1 MASGQTPKIAPGW
14 WALVM
19 VLVVVGAIVLTGV
32 FFTGGYKSHLDV
44 TLTSDRSGLVLERG
58 AKVKF
63 RGVQVGEVGEVSVHG
78 STGTAALR
86 LRIDPDDA
94 QRIPANADAEI
105 KSTTAFGAKYVSLE
119 EPEVPSP
126 SGLRAG
132 AVLRSKNVTTEV
144 NTVFENLTNVLQT
157 IDPAKLNATLGAVA
171 EGLRGQGDELGHAIT
186 DSDEVL
192 AAWNPLLPT
201 LQRDLRALTGAAD
214 AYSASAQD
222 ILGILRNA
230 SVTSQTI
237 TTEQK
242 KLDELLIASIGLTDT
257 GNDVLGSS
265 KNDLIKS
272 INLLEPTTNLLY
284 KYQPTYTCLL
294 MGAKWFLDNG
304 GYDVTGGQNGY
315 SVILDA
321 GILAGDNRYE
331 YPKNLPK
338 VAATGGPGGKPGCGS
353 LPDPSKSFP
362 VKALVTDT
370 GYGAN
375 PGDIAAKPA
384 IGNPTFI
391 DFLFGN
397 AEGPGR

>member
-1 MASGQTPKIAPGW
+1 MTGGQTPKIAPGW

-32 FFTGGYKSHLDV
+32 FFTGGYKNHLDV

-63 RGVQVGEVGEVSVHG
+63 RGVQVGEVGKVSVHG
-78 STGTAALR
+78 STGTAALD
-86 LRIDPDDA
+86 LRIDPEDA

-119 EPEVPSP
+119 EPEVPS
-126 SGLRAG
+126 SARLRAG
-132 AVLRSKNVTTEV
+132 AVLQSKNVTTEV

-171 EGLRGQGDELGHAIT
+171 EGLRGQGDELGQAIT

-201 LQRDLRALTGAAD
+201 LRRDLRALTGASD
-214 AYSASAQD
+214 AYSAAAQD

-257 GNDVLGSS
+257 GNEVMGSN
-265 KNDLIKS
+265 KDNLIKS

-294 MGAKWFLDNG
+294 LGAKWFLDNG
-304 GYDVTGGQNGY
+304 GYEVTGGQNGY

-353 LPDPSKSFP
+353 LPDPSKNFP

-370 GYGAN
+370 GYGTN
-375 PGDIAAKPA
+375 PDDIATAPK

-397 AEGPGR
+397 AERPGQ

>member
-1 MASGQTPKIAPGW
+1 MSSAQTPRVSPGW

-19 VLVVVGAIVLTGV
+19 ILVVVGAIVLTGV
-32 FFTGGYKSHLDV
+32 MFTGGYKSHVDV
-44 TLTSDRSGLVLERG
+44 MLTSDRSGLVLERG

-63 RGVQVGEVGEVSVHG
+63 RGVQIGEVGDVRVQG
-78 STGTAALR
+78 STGMTSLK
-86 LRIDPDDA
+86 LQIDPDSA
-94 QRIPANADAEI
+94 KRVPSNAGAEI

-119 EPEVPSP
+119 EPADPASTR
-126 SGLRAG
+126 LNAG
-132 AVLRSKNVTTEV
+132 AVLRSSNVTTEV
-144 NTVFENLTNVLQT
+144 NTVFENLTNVLET

-171 EGLRGQGDELGHAIT
+171 EGLRGQGDELGQAIT
-186 DSDEVL
+186 NSDEVL
-192 AAWNPLLPT
+192 GAWNPLLPT
-201 LQRDLRALTGAAD
+201 LRRDLRAVSGTAD
-214 AYSASAQD
+214 AYSAAAQD

-237 TTEQK
+237 TAEQK

-257 GNDVLGSS
+257 GIDVLG
-265 KNDLIKS
+265 KNKDNLIKS

-304 GYDVTGGQNGY
+304 AYDVTGGENGH

-331 YPKNLPK
+331 YPKHLPK
-338 VAATGGPGGKPGCGS
+338 VAAKGGPGGKPGCGS
-353 LPDPSKSFP
+353 LPDPSKAFP
-362 VKALVTDT
+362 VKQLVTDT
-370 GYGAN
+370 GWGAN
-375 PGDIAAKPA
+375 EGDIATKPKV
-384 IGNPTFI
+384 GNPAFI

-397 AEGPGR
+397 AGGTGR

>member
-1 MASGQTPKIAPGW
+1 MTSGQTPKIAPGW

-19 VLVVVGAIVLTGV
+19 ILVVVGAMVLTAM

-63 RGVQVGEVGEVSVHG
+63 RGVQVGEVGDVSVR
-78 STGTAALR
+78 STTGTAALQ
-86 LRIDPDDA
+86 LRIDPDA
-94 QRIPANADAEI
+94 ARRIPANAGAEI
-105 KSTTAFGAKYVSLE
+105 KSTTAFGAKYVSLD
-119 EPEVPSP
+119 EPADPGP
-126 SGLRAG
+126 AGLRAG
-132 AVLRSKNVTTEV
+132 AVLHSSNVTTEV

-171 EGLRGQGDELGHAIT
+171 EGLRGQGDALGQAIT

-201 LQRDLRALTGAAD
+201 LRRDLGALSGAAD
-214 AYSASAQD
+214 AYSMAAQD

-230 SVTSQTI
+230 SVTGQTI
-237 TTEQK
+237 TAEQK
-242 KLDELLIASIGLTDT
+242 KLDELLIAAIGLSDT
-257 GNDVLGSS
+257 GNEVLGSN
-265 KNDLIKS
+265 KDNLIKS

-294 MGAKWFLDNG
+294 LGAKWFLDNG

-338 VAATGGPGGKPGCGS
+338 VAASGGPGGKPGCGS
-353 LPDPSKSFP
+353 LPDPSKNFP

-370 GYGAN
+370 GYGTN
-375 PGDIAAKPA
+375 PGDIATTPA
-384 IGNPTFI
+384 LGNPSFI

-397 AEGPGR
+397 AGGPG

>member
-1 MASGQTPKIAPGW
+1 MAGGQTPKIAPGW

-63 RGVQVGEVGEVSVHG
+63 RGVQVGEVGEVSVRG
-78 STGTAALR
+78 STGTAALE
-86 LRIDPDDA
+86 LRIDPEDA

-119 EPEVPSP
+119 EPEVPS
-126 SGLRAG
+126 SARLRAG
-132 AVLRSKNVTTEV
+132 AVLQSKNVTTEV

-171 EGLRGQGDELGHAIT
+171 EGLRGQGDELGQAIT

-201 LQRDLRALTGAAD
+201 FRRDLRALTGAAD
-214 AYSASAQD
+214 AYSEAAQD
-222 ILGILRNA
+222 ILGVLRNA

-242 KLDELLIASIGLTDT
+242 KLDELLIASIGLTDM
-257 GNDVLGSS
+257 GNEVLGSN
-265 KNDLIKS
+265 KDNLIKS

-294 MGAKWFLDNG
+294 LGAKWFLDNG
-304 GYDVTGGQNGY
+304 GYEVTGGQNGY

-338 VAATGGPGGKPGCGS
+338 VAAKGGPGGKPGCGS
-353 LPDPSKSFP
+353 LPDPSKNFP

-370 GYGAN
+370 GYGTN
-375 PGDIAAKPA
+375 PGDIATEPKV
-384 IGNPTFI
+384 GNPTFI

-397 AEGPGR
+397 AERPGQ